1 VKTSIISPERVLF
14 EGDVTAV
21 VAPAFDGEVG
31 ILPRHAPMVTLL
43 GTGVLRLD
51 ASEGGTRRFNVSG
64 GFLQVADDVVASL
77 RSRRPPLRRPKE
89 PWLGPPDYIIIEDLR

>member
-1 VKTSIISPERVLF
+1 MKTSIISPERVLF

-64 GFLQVADDVVASL
+64 GFLQVADDVVRVVTESAT
-77 RSRRPPLRRPKE
+77 PAT
-89 PWLGPPDYIIIEDLR
+89 